1 MEAIVLVGGL
11 GKRLRSEVSD
21 LPKAMAPI
29 NGRPFLEYQMGY
41 LKNQGIT
48 RVIMAVGYKKEH
60 IQQHFQNEYQHIEI
74 VYAEEHEPLGTGG
87 AIVNALPLVKNN
99 RFFILNGDT
108 VFNISL
114 DKLIEKHRDLNA
126 DLTMALRKIED
137 TTRYGSVE
145 IDHSGRI
152 KGFLEKGE
160 AQGKG
165 LINGGIYFANRSL
178 IENCSENERFSF
190 EKEVLE
196 QNYKTQKFYGVPF
209 DDYFLDIGIPEDYKR
224 AQHEFRE
231 LGY

>member
-21 LPKAMAPI
+21 LPKAMAPV

-41 LKNQGIT
+41 LKKQGIT
-48 RVIMAVGYKKEH
+48 RVIMAVGFKKEP
-60 IQQHFQNEYQHIEI
+60 IQQHFQSEYQRIEI
-74 VYAEEHEPLGTGG
+74 VYAEEYEPLGTGG
-87 AIVNALPLVKNN
+87 AIVNALPQVKNN

-114 DKLIEKHRDLNA
+114 GKLIEKHRDLNA

-137 TTRYGSVE
+137 ATRYGSVK

-152 KGFLEKGE
+152 KGFLEKGDSHGE
-160 AQGKG
+160 G
-165 LINGGIYFANRSL
+165 LINGGIYFAERSL
-178 IENCSENERFSF
+178 FSNCAAKEMFSF
-190 EKEVLE
+190 EKEILE
-196 QNYKTQKFYGVPF
+196 SKYKTHRFYGVPF